1 MAEQPVIH
9 IRENSPKHVA
19 FKPMEMI
26 ANVEN
31 VALSC
36 STDRD
41 RTSATRE
48 WSLNTYNDCI
58 LTVSTRRSVLPR
70 VAVRILTHVVGKR
83 GSNGMSR
90 CRAEWVRRFTLNP
103 YLGVWMLRV
112 RHWIDI
118 GHWRI

>member
-9 IRENSPKHVA
+9 IRENSPEHVA

-41 RTSATRE
+41 RTSATRGVE
-48 WSLNTYNDCI
+48 PQYLQRLHSDGSCWKSL
-58 LTVSTRRSVLPR
+58 R
-70 VAVRILTHVVGKR
+70 
-83 GSNGMSR
+83 
-90 CRAEWVRRFTLNP
+90 
-103 YLGVWMLRV
+103 LR
-112 RHWIDI
+112 WCCFPDSSKLSKLE
-118 GHWRI
+118 